1 MLPKWAGG
9 FVKCYQNEQ
18 GELPTVTKMVS
29 GVLFTNVIKSLIV
42 FMLLYLEL
50 LTPLMISPFE
60 LTTIYQEHNV
70 KCNTTTY
77 DLVFNHLFVHCG
89 HVVTSKY

>member
-1 MLPKWAGG
+1 MLPNEQRG

-50 LTPLMISPFE
+50 LHHTPHDFTLRVNNNLPR
-60 LTTIYQEHNV
+60 TQ
-70 KCNTTTY
+70 C
-77 DLVFNHLFVHCG
+77 
-89 HVVTSKY
+89 